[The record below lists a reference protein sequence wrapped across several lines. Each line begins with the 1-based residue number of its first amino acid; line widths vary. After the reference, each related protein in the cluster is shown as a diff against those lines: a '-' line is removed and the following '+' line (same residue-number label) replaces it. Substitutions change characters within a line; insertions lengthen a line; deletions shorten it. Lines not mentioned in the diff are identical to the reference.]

1 MLQYMLD
8 TDTSSHIM
16 KRRNAQVLQRLQ
28 LIPIAD
34 VCISAITRSELM
46 YGVEVSPRRQQD
58 KAALDLYLRHVAVLD
73 YPTDAA
79 LDYAV
84 IRADLKKRGSLI
96 GANDLL
102 IAAHARCLRLTLVTN
117 NMGEFSR
124 VQDLRLENWA

>member
-84 IRADLKKRGSLI
+84 IRADLKKRGNLI

-117 NMGEFSR
+117 NMGSSAGFR
-124 VQDLRLENWA
+124 I